1 MLCHCK
7 SIYRLNLLLKIL
19 VTSCFFLYVFSNH
32 TILVLSFSPKKPV
45 DEDIVVMATDIPVS
59 RERELESG
67 TPATPPKFDQTMQT
81 AEVVEGSAARFD
93 VTVTGSPVP
102 KVRWLKD
109 DKLLEENRKIRFD
122 EDDNGVFS
130 LFVNDVVV
138 DDEGVYKCEATNVKG
153 EVTCSAELIVEG

>member
-1 MLCHCK
+1 
-7 SIYRLNLLLKIL
+7 
-19 VTSCFFLYVFSNH
+19 
-32 TILVLSFSPKKPV
+32 
-45 DEDIVVMATDIPVS
+45 MATDIPVS

-122 EDDNGVFS
+122 EDDDGVFS

-153 EVTCSAELIVEG
+153 EVTCSAELIVEGQLPLMLFFAQLSKKTQETHIMSGLKVNTG